1 MISYLPFLFLGLAIL
16 LIFQFGYAISQGEV
30 PSVFNRAVAF
40 VPTKSMEDKILAKD
54 LIIIHTKVDEIN
66 EDDIITYMANVD
78 GQTVSITHQVVSIE
92 NGLITTWGI
101 NNKDNDGNPIIYDWE
116 RDINPDQ
123 VIGIYKGQRSHFL
136 GVIYASLFSNSFN
149 ILFLMIMIV
158 FIIIIVLEAM
168 NIKKVIQEKKLE
180 DEKEA
185 LIQAAKEE
193 LKKNE
198 DPK

>member
-136 GVIYASLFSNSFN
+136 GVIYASLFF
-149 ILFLMIMIV
+149 
-158 FIIIIVLEAM
+158 
-168 NIKKVIQEKKLE
+168 
-180 DEKEA
+180 
-185 LIQAAKEE
+185 
-193 LKKNE
+193 
-198 DPK
+198 

>member
-1 MISYLPFLFLGLAIL
+1 
-16 LIFQFGYAISQGEV
+16 
-30 PSVFNRAVAF
+30 
-40 VPTKSMEDKILAKD
+40 
-54 LIIIHTKVDEIN
+54 
-66 EDDIITYMANVD
+66 
-78 GQTVSITHQVVSIE
+78 
-92 NGLITTWGI
+92 
-101 NNKDNDGNPIIYDWE
+101 
-116 RDINPDQ
+116 
-123 VIGIYKGQRSHFL
+123 
-136 GVIYASLFSNSFN
+136 
-149 ILFLMIMIV
+149 MIV